1 MITDRA
7 LLIGMWLADARAA
20 VVRRISAQAG
30 QGIMEYAILLGGI
43 ALVAGFAFF
52 AFDFSF
58 DGFAQEIED
67 CITFSDSC
75 GDDPGS

>member
-43 ALVAGFAFF
+43 ALVAGAVFNFDDFAT
-52 AFDFSF
+52 
-58 DGFAQEIED
+58 EIEA
-67 CITFSDSC
+67 CVTFDSTC
-75 GDDPGS
+75 GE